1 MKFTKTAAKTAI
13 GAAGIAAAA
22 AFSVAPA
29 MANPSIQDFGTS
41 APLISGPLVTAY
53 TVSDL
58 QPSSTTIPGY
68 TPKGQL
74 WEANVTAVA
83 NSGTVTP
90 VVSDFNARTA
100 TGQNY
105 HVVNN
110 VPAPAGINPAPIPQG
125 GQSTGKV
132 YFDVTGAP
140 PNGVVYNDGV
150 QDVLIWTNN
159 A

>member
-1 MKFTKTAAKTAI
+1 MKFTKTAAKMAI

-22 AFSVAPA
+22 AFTAAPA
-29 MANPSIQDFGTS
+29 IANPSIQQFGTS
-41 APLISGPLVTAY
+41 APIVSGPLVTAY
-53 TVSDL
+53 TVSNL
-58 QPSSTTIPGY
+58 EPSSTTIPGY
-68 TPKGQL
+68 VPQGQL
-74 WEANVTAVA
+74 WQADVTAVA
-83 NSGTVTP
+83 NSGIVTP
-90 VVSDFNARTA
+90 LVSYFNARTDS
-100 TGQNY
+100 GQTY

-125 GQSTGKV
+125 GQTTGKV

-140 PNGVVYNDGV
+140 PSGVVYNDGV